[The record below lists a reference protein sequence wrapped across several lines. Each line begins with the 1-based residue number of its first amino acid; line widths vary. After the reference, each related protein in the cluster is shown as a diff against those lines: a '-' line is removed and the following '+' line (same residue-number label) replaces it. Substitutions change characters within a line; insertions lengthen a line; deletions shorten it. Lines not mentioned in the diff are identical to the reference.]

1 MTRRLPALI
10 SAAAALLIGLGV
22 GRFIF
27 LPSLHLAFP
36 DWVKQLAA
44 ESAQDSGAAALGFCL
59 ALGSAAMMGPV
70 AALVTERFAKQAN
83 YSHAMAKAVMVGALA
98 FGCAL
103 FYQHENLASQAR
115 LMARLPQVFG
125 SPPARHLADNPLTT
139 ILWFTAV
146 CLVIFG
152 PLDLWIA
159 RLQKAQRKPVPAA
172 PAPGSEPER

>member
-1 MTRRLPALI
+1 MKRRLPALI
-10 SAAAALLIGLGV
+10 TAAAALLVGLGV

-27 LPSLHLAFP
+27 LPVLHLSFP

-44 ESAQDSGAAALGFCL
+44 ESAQDSAAAALGFCL

-70 AALVTERFAKQAN
+70 AALVTERFAKEAN
-83 YSHAMAKAVMVGALA
+83 YSHALAKAVIVGALA

-115 LMARLPQVFG
+115 LIARLPQVFG
-125 SPPARHLADNPLTT
+125 PPPVRHLAENPLTT
-139 ILWFTAV
+139 ILWFTAI

-172 PAPGSEPER
+172 PVPEPER